1 MKKLLAVVL
10 MSTFALAGTFAFS
23 ASNAD
28 AKALF
33 EEKCGLC
40 HSIDRPLA
48 KNKDHEGWKR
58 TVDRMMK
65 KNPGHISEA
74 EAKTITEYLAAERG
88 M

>member
-1 MKKLLAVVL
+1 MKKIVAI
-10 MSTFALAGTFAFS
+10 TITATIALAGTFAFS
-23 ASNAD
+23 ASHGD

-48 KNKDHEGWKR
+48 KNKDYEGWKR
-58 TVDRMMK
+58 TVDRMAK
-65 KNPGHISEA
+65 KNPGHISEE